1 VYLAHDRCQYAGCA
15 SLVEDGLA
23 PYLQRGSKK
32 GSPPKK
38 LLRSVVPDRLLSA
51 EWPVGRAYTWRRS
64 CMPEGRERQHDRFG
78 LTGGRGLAERLSS
91 APSGLRQLMESDDM
105 YEKPCFPEVMTTF
118 AMLTKTAV
126 ASDRRSR
133 WRQTCATM
141 GPSSLLGRRG
151 ATNRIAV
158 RWYSPGAGLP
168 SEAVAR
174 IEVPGI
180 GHLGLNADPAA
191 GGPNAANQG
200 VYAAKG
206 PFSMQLIRRRTQKKV
221 LAFRLHLL

>member
-1 VYLAHDRCQYAGCA
+1 MWSSRRLMPSTA
-15 SLVEDGLA
+15 SRKVW
-23 PYLQRGSKK
+23 RGHYRN

-38 LLRSVVPDRLLSA
+38 LLRSAVPARLLSA
-51 EWPVGRAYTWRRS
+51 ERPVDRTDTWCRS
-64 CMPEGRERQHDRFG
+64 CMPEGREGQHGRFG
-78 LTGGRGLAERLSS
+78 RTGGRGLAERLSS
-91 APSGLRQLMESDDM
+91 APSGLRRLMESHDM

-118 AMLTKTAV
+118 AMLTKTAG
-126 ASDRRSR
+126 ASDERSR

-141 GPSSLLGRRG
+141 GPSSLLGLRG

-158 RWYSPGAGLP
+158 RWYSPGSGLP
-168 SEAVAR
+168 SEATAR

-191 GGPNAANQG
+191 GDPNAANQG

-206 PFSMQLIRRRTQKKV
+206 PVSMQLIRRRTG
-221 LAFRLHLL
+221 